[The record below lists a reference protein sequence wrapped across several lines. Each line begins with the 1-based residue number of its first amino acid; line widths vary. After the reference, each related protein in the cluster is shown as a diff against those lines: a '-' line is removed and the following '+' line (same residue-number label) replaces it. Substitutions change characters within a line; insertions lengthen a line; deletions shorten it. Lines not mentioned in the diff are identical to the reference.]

1 MPQVRCPHCGFAIN
15 LENRKEVDF
24 GLIKS
29 AAKQRPRTFTDLLH
43 VTKLPRKTL
52 NLRLRELCADGV
64 LVKEGHLYR
73 LNGFSNDNRNMDFAK
88 GLSNTFQNKKLRAS
102 LMLIA
107 LTLFSCGSGY
117 VLALFTSLP
126 SVPIIHE
133 PEVIGNFTMV
143 LKVNDVADLYAWQ
156 VGIAYN
162 SSQMRVLEI
171 TPGDFVGGDFPFF
184 VNATDS
190 VQNLLLIASS
200 MRGNEDG
207 KNGSGTLATIT
218 FGYYTENYSIPR
230 IAFDQVFGTILLNS
244 KGEAIPIKES
254 TLTIAVLEKP

>member
-1 MPQVRCPHCGFAIN
+1 
-15 LENRKEVDF
+15 LENRKEMDF

-52 NLRLRELCADGV
+52 NLRLREPCAGGV
-64 LVKEGHLYR
+64 LIKDGHFYR
-73 LNGFSNDNRNMDFAK
+73 LNGFLNDNQNRDFAK
-88 GLSNTFQNKKLRAS
+88 GLSNAFRNKKLRTS

-107 LTLFSCGSGY
+107 LVLFSCGSGY

-126 SVPIIHE
+126 SVPIINE

-171 TPGDFVGGDFPFF
+171 TSGGFVGDSFPFF
-184 VNATDS
+184 VNSTDS
-190 VQNLLLIASS
+190 IKNLLLIGASLC
-200 MRGNEDG
+200 GDVAG

-218 FGYYTENYSIPR
+218 FGYYTEDYSIPK
-230 IAFDQVFGTILLNS
+230 IASDQVFGTMLLNS
-244 KGEAIPIKES
+244 KGEVIPIKES
-254 TLTIAVLEKP
+254 TLTLTAPEKP

>member
-1 MPQVRCPHCGFAIN
+1 MPQVRCPYCGFTIN

-73 LNGFSNDNRNMDFAK
+73 LNGFSNDNQNRDFAK
-88 GLSNTFQNKKLRAS
+88 GISNAFQNKKLRTS

-107 LTLFSCGSGY
+107 LVLFSCGSGY

-126 SVPIIHE
+126 SIPTSKE

-156 VGIAYN
+156 VGIGYN
-162 SSQMRVLEI
+162 SSQMQVLKI
-171 TPGDFVGGDFPFF
+171 TSGGFVGDSFPFF
-184 VNATDS
+184 VNSTDS
-190 VQNLLLIASS
+190 IKNLLLIGGSLCGDAA
-200 MRGNEDG
+200 G

-218 FGYYTENYSIPR
+218 FGYYTEDYGIPK
-230 IAFDQVFGTILLNS
+230 IAYDQVFGTMLLNS

-254 TLTIAVLEKP
+254 TLTLSAPEER